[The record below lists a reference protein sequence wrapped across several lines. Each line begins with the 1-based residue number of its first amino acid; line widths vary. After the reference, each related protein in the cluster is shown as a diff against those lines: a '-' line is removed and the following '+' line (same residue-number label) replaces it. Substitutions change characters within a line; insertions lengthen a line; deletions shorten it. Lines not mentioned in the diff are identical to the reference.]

1 MLSLNL
7 LKELL
12 PPTPLA
18 FSKTL
23 TEYFLFNL
31 LDIVAPDIPDP
42 ITAKSIIKNN
52 VKFLHQF
59 VE

>member
-1 MLSLNL
+1 MLPLNL

-23 TEYFLFNL
+23 IEYFFFNL

-42 ITAKSIIKNN
+42 ITAKSIITTNYYI
-52 VKFLHQF
+52 LAPIC
-59 VE
+59 